1 MTDRRQLGALGEQQ
15 ALLYLQQQGL
25 ALLARNWQCRQ
36 GELDLVMREDET
48 VVFVEVRYR
57 RRPTWGSALESID
70 GRKQQRLV
78 RTAQAFLQSQ
88 SQWAQHPC
96 RFDVLTFDGPSLQAH
111 WIRNAFDTQ

>member
-25 ALLARNWQCRQ
+25 KLLARNWHCRQ

-57 RRPTWGSALESID
+57 RHATWGSALESINS
-70 GRKQQRLV
+70 RKQQRLV

-88 SQWAQHPC
+88 SEWAELPC
-96 RFDVLTFDGPSLQAH
+96 RFDVLTLDGPDMQLH